1 MKGKKLIK
9 TAPLAALLV
18 LASCASKKALVTD
31 SGSTL
36 PQATSDNTANDETK
50 TQQHESSTMGSTA
63 FLKKVA
69 DNAVYSKNIT
79 GRMSFNIQA
88 GGKDI
93 TVPGAIRMRKDEVI
107 RLQLF
112 IPILGSEIGRIEFTP
127 DYVLIIDRMHKE
139 YIKAGY
145 DEVSFLS
152 KNGISFYSLQS
163 LFWNQLFLPGQKS
176 VNESSLGQF
185 TSNSNTAGSSADIS
199 YRKGNIMYTWKA
211 DKATGRITS
220 ADAVYRSASHGK
232 SELKWNYSD
241 FKNVGVKQFPA
252 GQTFTFTTEATK
264 KPQKATVSI
273 SMSDVKNESDWDAKT
288 VVSTKY
294 KKANVDDILKKIIIV
309 Q

>member
-1 MKGKKLIK
+1 MKGMKLIK
-9 TAPLAALLV
+9 TAPLAVLLV
-18 LASCASKKALVTD
+18 LASCASKKAIVAD
-31 SGSTL
+31 NGSML
-36 PQATSDNTANDETK
+36 QKVASDNTDKDETK
-50 TQQHESSTMGSTA
+50 TQRHESSTMDRA
-63 FLKKVA
+63 FLEKVA
-69 DNAVYSKNIT
+69 DNAVCSKNIT
-79 GRMSFNIQA
+79 GRMSFNLQA

-145 DEVSFLS
+145 GEVSFLS
-152 KNGISFYSLQS
+152 QNGISFYSLQS
-163 LFWNQLFLPGQKS
+163 LFWNQLFLPGHKS
-176 VNESSLGQF
+176 VSESSLGQF
-185 TSNSNTAGSSADIS
+185 ASNSNTAGSLADIS
-199 YRKGNIMYTWKA
+199 YRKGNILYTWKA

-220 ADAVYRSASHGK
+220 AGAVYRSASHGK
-232 SELKWNYSD
+232 SELKWNYSN

-252 GQTFTFTTEATK
+252 DQTFTFTTEATK
-264 KPQKATVSI
+264 KLQKATVSI
-273 SMSDVKNESDWDAKT
+273 SMNDVKTESDWDTNT